1 MALRPGGR
9 SKAIAP
15 GRHAIAGVGLAPM
28 PLPPLLTIEIPR
40 LNKGVIEVFD
50 AAAMAEVFF
59 STEISSLGA
68 GSYDARTLTT
78 DPNRVDREDIRVLN
92 ASFRA
97 MIMKTQL
104 WEPLFDSGDL
114 PWLIALGRDWDLVT
128 MSDVEWAQHMVP
140 DLVEAAVAEV
150 VGLKGRGIAQ
160 ATKLLHL
167 KRPALVP
174 VIDSFVARALGAR
187 LNGEATAAIR
197 VSQTR
202 VILEHFRAVG
212 TALRP
217 ELERVEAHLRAVGIV
232 RSLTR
237 ILDCLI
243 WCSEADTWVALAGVL
258 DRWRANEPNDRPR
271 PG

>member
-1 MALRPGGR
+1 M
-9 SKAIAP
+9 
-15 GRHAIAGVGLAPM
+15 AGVGFAPM

-40 LNKGVIEVFD
+40 VNGGVVEVID
-50 AAAMAEVFF
+50 AASMAEVFF
-59 STEISSLGA
+59 ATEISSLGE

-97 MIMKTQL
+97 MIMKMQL
-104 WEPLFDSGDL
+104 WEPLFAAGDL
-114 PWLIALGRDWDLVT
+114 PWLVALDRNWDLVT
-128 MSDVEWAQHMVP
+128 MSENEWAQRNVA

-150 VGLKGRGIAQ
+150 VSVKGRGIAQ

-174 VIDSFVARALGAR
+174 VIDSFVARALGAK
-187 LNGEATAAIR
+187 LNGEASAAVR
-197 VSQTR
+197 VRQTR
-202 VILEHFRAVG
+202 VILEHFRAIGV
-212 TALRP
+212 ALRP
-217 ELERVEAHLRAVGIV
+217 QLERVDAQLRVVGIA

-243 WCSEADTWVALAGVL
+243 WCSEADTWVALAQVL
-258 DRWRANEPNDRPR
+258 ERWRANEANDRPR
-271 PG
+271 SG